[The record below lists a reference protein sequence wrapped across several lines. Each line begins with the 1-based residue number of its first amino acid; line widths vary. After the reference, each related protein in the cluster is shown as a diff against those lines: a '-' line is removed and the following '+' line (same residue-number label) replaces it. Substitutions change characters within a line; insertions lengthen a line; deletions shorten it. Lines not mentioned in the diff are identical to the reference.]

1 MDDGVAESKVGKDSL
16 PQATPLHKTPYLVAA
31 RPHPSAFSLP
41 PLPSP
46 DPVAAYLSRLAP
58 TSRLTM
64 GKLLNRIAHLLA
76 PTLSAANLFW
86 PQLRYADTLRLRD
99 QLSTRYAPA
108 TANLALAG
116 LRGVLREAW
125 RLGQISHDDFQ
136 RTVDL
141 APLRGSR
148 RRVPF
153 PIGTG
158 DIERLMRICSED
170 RSPRGCRDLAILS
183 VLYGGGLRRSELT
196 ALDLSDFQRNTLRVC
211 GKGQQYRLAYLP
223 EVTAQRI
230 EDWLATRGSETGPLF
245 VAIYRSGRIARRKL
259 SSETIARIV
268 RDRAVNAGLGRL
280 TPHDLRRAM
289 ATQLLSAGV
298 DVFTVQ
304 KILRHASVSTTA
316 IYDRRNEVAQQ
327 AAAGLLFT

>member
-1 MDDGVAESKVGKDSL
+1 MGKDSF
-16 PQATPLHKTPYLVAA
+16 PQATPLHKTLYLLAA
-31 RPHPSAFSLP
+31 RPPRSGFSLP
-41 PLPSP
+41 PHPSP

-58 TSRLTM
+58 SSRITM
-64 GKLLNRIAHLLA
+64 RKLLNQIAGLLA
-76 PTLSAANLFW
+76 PTLCPGSLRWA
-86 PQLRYADTLRLRD
+86 QLRYADTLRLRD

-108 TANLALAG
+108 TANLALAA

-141 APLRGSR
+141 APICGSR

-153 PIGTG
+153 PIGAR
-158 DIERLMRICSED
+158 DIEQLMRICSED

-196 ALDLSDFQRNTLRVC
+196 ALTTADFQLNTLRVC

-223 EVTAQRI
+223 EVTTHRI
-230 EDWLATRGSETGPLF
+230 EDWLATRGCETGPLF
-245 VAIYRSGRIARRKL
+245 VAIYRSGRIAARQL
-259 SSETIARIV
+259 CSETIARIV
-268 RDRAVNAGLGRL
+268 RQRATNAGLGRL

-304 KILRHASVSTTA
+304 KILRHSSVSTTA

-327 AAAGLLFT
+327 AAAGLLFQ